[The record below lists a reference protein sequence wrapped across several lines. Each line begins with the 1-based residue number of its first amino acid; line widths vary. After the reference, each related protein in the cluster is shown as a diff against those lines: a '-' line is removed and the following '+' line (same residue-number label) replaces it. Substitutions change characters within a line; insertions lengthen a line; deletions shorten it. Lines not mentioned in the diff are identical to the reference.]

1 MATPQNQP
9 AKNALKITA
18 AERPNTLGL
27 HQRDLVTLI
36 EHLEALDKGKP
47 TVRRD
52 FTRWPFRHATIRV
65 TLLQPSGAEV
75 HLKLACRNLS
85 RGGVSLLHNGFV
97 HPGSQVVVH
106 LPRLAGGA
114 KECKG
119 TVKRCQHRRGVLHEL
134 GIRFE
139 EQVELRDFLG
149 GGNGV
154 EFFSLEHV
162 NPEKLEG
169 TVLYV
174 DDNEVDVRIFKHFLR
189 ETSLSVVTAENGAK
203 AISEAARS
211 YDVIVADWK
220 LPDIDG
226 TKVIEAIREQG
237 IETPVLLVTA
247 NPMELMRSGLWDQPN
262 TGLLAKPLSQT
273 QLLRAL
279 GERLMLSKKQAGE
292 RAIASGAEERA
303 ALTDAMQMQFAV
315 MGEDIDA
322 HIAAN
327 EIEKARS
334 ICSKVRGSAP
344 AVGLESLARLAER
357 ADSLLSKDPAQG
369 AKVARELASACK
381 ALKVAA

>member
-1 MATPQNQP
+1 MPTPQNQP
-9 AKNALKITA
+9 PKSALKITA

-27 HQRDLVTLI
+27 HQRDLVSLI
-36 EHLEALDKGKP
+36 ELLEAQDKGKP
-47 TVRRD
+47 TARRD

-75 HLKLACRNLS
+75 NLKLACRNLS
-85 RGGVSLLHNGFV
+85 RGGVSLLHNAFV

-106 LPRLAGGA
+106 LPRLAGGVKDCRGA
-114 KECKG
+114 
-119 TVKRCQHRRGVLHEL
+119 VKRCQHRRGVLHEL

-139 EQVELRDFLG
+139 EEVDLREFLG

-169 TVLYV
+169 TILYV

-189 ETSLSVVTAENGAK
+189 ETSLSVVTAENGTK
-203 AISEAARS
+203 AIEEAARS

-226 TKVIEAIREQG
+226 TKVIEMIREQG
-237 IETPVLLVTA
+237 IQTPVLLVTA
-247 NPMELMRSGLWDQPN
+247 NPMELMRSGLWDQPG

-292 RAIASGAEERA
+292 QAVASGAEERA
-303 ALTDAMQMQFAV
+303 ALTDAMQMQFAL
-315 MGEDIDA
+315 MGEDIERA
-322 HIAAN
+322 VTAN
-327 EIEKARS
+327 TLDKARA
-334 ICSKVRGSAP
+334 ICTKLRGSAP

-357 ADSLLSKDPAQG
+357 AENLLAKDPAQG